1 MTSDIL
7 KKLKKELVTG
17 ITTEAQVVYL
27 LPGGP
32 PGKGIGLKVDGASDS
47 LLPHREAGSLADM
60 SATSTS
66 CLNNRPSVVSRK
78 PRLFCETHPLESRP
92 LSHVA
97 HIVYPTREHLRCLGQ

>member
-1 MTSDIL
+1 MVKNVISIRPWTFPLDKDENPHPCIFHF
-7 KKLKKELVTG
+7 
-17 ITTEAQVVYL
+17 
-27 LPGGP
+27 
-32 PGKGIGLKVDGASDS
+32 LKVDGASDS
-47 LLPHREAGSLADM
+47 LLPHREAGSLAHM

>member
-1 MTSDIL
+1 MSKPLQWYADSTGS
-7 KKLKKELVTG
+7 KKENKNPHSRWSREWGT
-17 ITTEAQVVYL
+17 Q
-27 LPGGP
+27 
-32 PGKGIGLKVDGASDS
+32 LKVDGASDS
-47 LLPHREAGSLADM
+47 LLPHREAGSLAHM